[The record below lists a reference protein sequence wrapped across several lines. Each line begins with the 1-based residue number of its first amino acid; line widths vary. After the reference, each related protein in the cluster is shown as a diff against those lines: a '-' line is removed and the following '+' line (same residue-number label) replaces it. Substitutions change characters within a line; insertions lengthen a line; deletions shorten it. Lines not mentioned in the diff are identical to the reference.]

1 MYIYLFNVLKNKA
14 DVHPL
19 YLVAAVTYPF
29 TPASAIDTHR
39 FYSLWYLTNLLVNG
53 NPLGVK
59 AVIYLNFS
67 FAAECYDY
75 K

>member
-39 FYSLWYLTNLLVNG
+39 FYSLTPDKFTCKWE
-53 NPLGVK
+53 PLGSESVNLPK
-59 AVIYLNFS
+59 LFFCS
-67 FAAECYDY
+67 
-75 K
+75 